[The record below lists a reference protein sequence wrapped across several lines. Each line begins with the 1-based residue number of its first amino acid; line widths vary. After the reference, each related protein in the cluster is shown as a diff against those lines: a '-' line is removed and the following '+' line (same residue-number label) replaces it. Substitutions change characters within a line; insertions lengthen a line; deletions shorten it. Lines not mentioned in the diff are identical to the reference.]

1 MPDSP
6 EDVHALHPDP
16 QHKRDTPMM
25 ACGHAANAQH
35 MNKQTGEW
43 EPSCVICF
51 GDPRA
56 VQVIEKPDLAGRT
69 ARCAYYGRPRR
80 ESPRRGEPCDAEKPS
95 DFNLAF
101 FVYRGPGSNY
111 WQGEAAHDEYYCGCL
126 GWN

>member
-1 MPDSP
+1 MADVP
-6 EDVHALHPDP
+6 EGADVHALHPDP

-25 ACGHAANAQH
+25 ACGHAANAKH
-35 MNKQTGEW
+35 MNKSTGEW

-56 VQVIEKPDLAGRT
+56 LQVIEKPDLTGRT
-69 ARCAYYGRPRR
+69 ARCAHYGRPRR
-80 ESPRRGEPCDAEKPS
+80 HGRGVCDGERPS

-111 WQGEAAHDEYYCGCL
+111 WQGESDHDEYYCGCW
-126 GWN
+126 GWD